1 MFIVIYF
8 ILLSRVIRDGNSH
21 VDDRNRHNWWQRWD
35 NQGRNIKMSDYDN
48 WKLDALREECNKREI
63 IINSKDGIK
72 TLAARLRTYDRNNV
86 EKTDKAQALEVHNT
100 QPGEFEDDESMQNLS
115 DSLGNLKLA
124 SDLKMKNVGEIPGD
138 FEKVNYPQWE
148 NTPGALSFRER
159 MELLRFERDLER
171 EREAREV
178 RREERRQQTRFEER
192 AFEVELERERAKTSA
207 AFENSGKFVNVR
219 EMREAEDIDDYFR
232 IFEMTAKTQRIP
244 RSEWLGSLAPRLSE
258 KAKSIF
264 LEISGLDACDYDK
277 SKEIILKS
285 YQLNVDHY
293 RSQFRH
299 AEKKLDEDFGQW
311 AHRTRRYLDRWMSVA
326 KATGDPEKILD
337 QLVIEHLLNSVRA
350 ELCVWLKERKPATAE
365 ELAMLANEYVQ
376 IRGGPV
382 IGGNLGQRG
391 KFDKSKVKCFSCQE
405 KGHYSYECKNRNPA
419 QEGQACVLTRRQ
431 VALKNAQTRL
441 DQCIDDQNQMT
452 VEKSQWDEIK
462 DNNKSVDNYNLNE
475 LFEFEPNNSEHKD
488 KPNKEGKTPT
498 ESIEE
503 KRNILNRNRARLIQD
518 RIEDVTLGNAK
529 VSDTVP
535 LQTEGFFWV
544 NNVLMHRK
552 FTKYAHDGLFYVD
565 RIVVPEVYRQ
575 EILRFSHSLPLSGQ
589 EKTYERIAMH
599 FFLPWLYS
607 EVWNY
612 CATCPQWHCVEGNL
626 LNSRAQFGALGPSLP
641 RGIFR
646 LAAPL
651 RPVWGVFL
659 VQVHC

>member
-1 MFIVIYF
+1 M
-8 ILLSRVIRDGNSH
+8 
-21 VDDRNRHNWWQRWD
+21 
-35 NQGRNIKMSDYDN
+35 
-48 WKLDALREECNKREI
+48 
-63 IINSKDGIK
+63 
-72 TLAARLRTYDRNNV
+72 AARLRTYDRNNV
-86 EKTDKAQALEVHNT
+86 VEKTDKAQALDVHNT

-138 FEKVNYPQWE
+138 FEKVNYSQWE

-192 AFEVELERERAKTSA
+192 AFEVELERERVKTSA

-337 QLVIEHLLNSVRA
+337 QLVIEHLLNSVGA

-382 IGGNLGQRG
+382 IGGKLGQRG

-405 KGHYSYECKNRNPA
+405 KGHYSYECKNWNVISGTLGKRGKFDKSKVKCFSCQEKGHYSYECKNRA

-441 DQCIDDQNQMT
+441 DQRIDDQNQMT

-503 KRNILNRNRARLIQD
+503 KRNILNRN
-518 RIEDVTLGNAK
+518 
-529 VSDTVP
+529 
-535 LQTEGFFWV
+535 
-544 NNVLMHRK
+544 
-552 FTKYAHDGLFYVD
+552 
-565 RIVVPEVYRQ
+565 
-575 EILRFSHSLPLSGQ
+575 
-589 EKTYERIAMH
+589 
-599 FFLPWLYS
+599 
-607 EVWNY
+607 
-612 CATCPQWHCVEGNL
+612 
-626 LNSRAQFGALGPSLP
+626 
-641 RGIFR
+641 
-646 LAAPL
+646 
-651 RPVWGVFL
+651 
-659 VQVHC
+659 